1 MNYKP
6 IIIVAG
12 EPNSIFF
19 EIFFKSLRIKKFKSP
34 IILIASYNLI
44 KLQMK
49 KLNINKKIRL
59 IKLLDLKD
67 ISLNNNK
74 INLID
79 VTFKQKKAFD
89 KISNRSNNYIK
100 NSFDIALKIL
110 NKKITNKF
118 INGPISKKFF
128 LKKKYL
134 GITEYLASKTKTKN
148 FAMLIYNKNL
158 SVCPL
163 TTHLPI
169 KKVHQKINQNTIKEK
184 IKLIDIFF
192 KKHLRKRAK
201 IAITGLNPHC
211 ESIDIF
217 DEDEKII
224 KPAIKN
230 LNKSNFRVSGPFAAD
245 TIFLKNN
252 RKKYNVI
259 IGMYHDQVLT
269 PIKTL
274 FEYDAINITLGLPFL
289 RISPDHGPNEK
300 MIGKNKS
307 NPLSLVS
314 ALTFL
319 DFKK

>member
-1 MNYKP
+1 MVYKP
-6 IIIVAG
+6 IIVVAG
-12 EPNSIFF
+12 EPNSIFS
-19 EIFFKSLRIKKFKSP
+19 EIYFKSLKTKKFKSP
-34 IILIASYNLI
+34 IVLIASYKLI

-49 KLNINKKIRL
+49 KLNIHKKIRL
-59 IKLLDLKD
+59 IKILDLKN
-67 ISLNNNK
+67 ISLNNKK

-79 VTFKQKKAFD
+79 VTFHQKKAFD
-89 KISNRSNNYIK
+89 KISNKSNNYIK
-100 NSFDIALKIL
+100 KSFDIALKIL
-110 NKKITNKF
+110 NEKITNKL

-148 FAMLIYNKNL
+148 FAMLIYNKRL

-169 KKVHQKINQNTIKEK
+169 KKVSKKINKSMIKEK

-192 KKHLRKRAK
+192 KKYLKINAK
-201 IAITGLNPHC
+201 IAVTGLNPHC
-211 ESIDIF
+211 ESIDVF
-217 DEDEKII
+217 NEDEKII
-224 KPAIKN
+224 KPTIKT
-230 LNKSNFRVSGPFAAD
+230 LNKSNYKVSGPFAAD

-300 MIGKNKS
+300 MMGKNKS
-307 NPLSLVS
+307 NSLSLIS
-314 ALTFL
+314 AFSFL
-319 DFKK
+319 DFRK

>member
-1 MNYKP
+1 MAYKP

-12 EPNSIFF
+12 EPNSIFS
-19 EIFFKSLRIKKFKSP
+19 EIFFKSLKIKKFKSP
-34 IILIASYNLI
+34 IILIASNNLI

-49 KLNINKKIRL
+49 KLNIDKKIRL
-59 IKLLDLKD
+59 IKLLDLRD
-67 ISLNNNK
+67 TNLNNKK

-79 VTFKQKKAFD
+79 VPFEQKKAFN
-89 KISNRSNNYIK
+89 KISNKSNDYIK
-100 NSFDIALKIL
+100 KSFDIALKIL

-148 FAMLIYNKNL
+148 FAMLIYNKKL

-163 TTHLPI
+163 TTHLPV
-169 KKVHQKINQNTIKEK
+169 KKVTQKINENIIKEK

-192 KKHLRKRAK
+192 RKHLKKRAK
-201 IAITGLNPHC
+201 IAVTGLNPHC

-224 KPAIKN
+224 KPAIKT
-230 LNKSNFRVSGPFAAD
+230 LNKSNFKISGPFAAD

-259 IGMYHDQVLT
+259 VGMYHDQVLT

-307 NPLSLVS
+307 NSLSLVL